1 MLASRPTILV
11 PKKSIAGF
19 LLSVSRTGFAKLL
32 KHLHPPPIRTS
43 YAFCDYSP
51 RLPSVC
57 LFFPLFLLLP
67 PPPPPPPL
75 RSSSNIHLLLV
86 SFPSSSF
93 SVSIEMP
100 TRQRSMCLSCISIR
114 DLSHYCIYILR
125 IAISVCI
132 SIYLFF
138 LSIYLTI
145 SSIFDAS

>member
-11 PKKSIAGF
+11 SKKSIAGF

-57 LFFPLFLLLP
+57 LFFPLFLLLL
-67 PPPPPPPL
+67 PPPPPL

-132 SIYLFF
+132 SIYLSNYI
-138 LSIYLTI
+138 LYIRR
-145 SSIFDAS
+145 